1 MALDTLRAAV
11 WSPSDVPLD
20 RAGRRH
26 PGRRGCPVRVELH
39 YRRRDWWF
47 RTGMAADRGGVVCAA
62 DGVPADRWMIFCV
75 MEIWK
80 TAARADGKG
89 IHNLMEKDKPFP
101 TSLQTAFPQPHNP
114 GSLHTFPQRLLRR
127 LSILSYPILMRKYY
141 GNSFSTEVQFVP
153 LFKQQNRVK
162 VI

>member
-1 MALDTLRAAV
+1 
-11 WSPSDVPLD
+11 
-20 RAGRRH
+20 
-26 PGRRGCPVRVELH
+26 
-39 YRRRDWWF
+39 
-47 RTGMAADRGGVVCAA
+47 
-62 DGVPADRWMIFCV
+62 

-80 TAARADGKG
+80 TAARADGKT
-89 IHNLMEKDKPFP
+89 IHNLMEKGKPFP
-101 TSLQTAFPQPHNP
+101 TGLQTAFPQPRYLD
-114 GSLHTFPQRLLRR
+114 SLRTFPQRLLRR

>member
-11 WSPSDVPLD
+11 WPPSDVPLD
-20 RAGRRH
+20 RAGRRL
-26 PGRRGCPVRVELH
+26 PGGRDRSVCIELH
-39 YRRRDWWF
+39 YRRRDRWF
-47 RTGMAADRGGVVCAA
+47 RSGMAADRSGMVCAA
-62 DGVPADRWMIFCV
+62 DGVPADFCV

-80 TAARADGKG
+80 TAARTDGKA

-101 TSLQTAFPQPHNP
+101 TSLQTAFPQPRNSD
-114 GSLHTFPQRLLRR
+114 SLRTFPQRLLRR

>member
-1 MALDTLRAAV
+1 
-11 WSPSDVPLD
+11 
-20 RAGRRH
+20 
-26 PGRRGCPVRVELH
+26 
-39 YRRRDWWF
+39 
-47 RTGMAADRGGVVCAA
+47 
-62 DGVPADRWMIFCV
+62 

-80 TAARADGKG
+80 TAARADGKT
-89 IHNLMEKDKPFP
+89 IHNLWEKDKPFP
-101 TSLQTAFPQPHNP
+101 TGLQTAFPQPRNSD
-114 GSLHTFPQRLLRR
+114 SLRTFPQRLLRR

>member
-1 MALDTLRAAV
+1 
-11 WSPSDVPLD
+11 
-20 RAGRRH
+20 
-26 PGRRGCPVRVELH
+26 
-39 YRRRDWWF
+39 
-47 RTGMAADRGGVVCAA
+47 
-62 DGVPADRWMIFCV
+62 
-75 MEIWK
+75 MEILK
-80 TAARADGKG
+80 TVARADGKAM
-89 IHNLMEKDKPFP
+89 HNLMEKGKPFP
-101 TSLQTAFPQPHNP
+101 TGLQTAFPQPHNP

>member
-20 RAGRRH
+20 RAGWRL
-26 PGRRGCPVRVELH
+26 PGWRNRPVCIELH
-39 YRRRDWWF
+39 YRRCDRRF
-47 RTGMAADRGGVVCAA
+47 RSGLAADCGGVVCAA

-101 TSLQTAFPQPHNP
+101 TGLQTAFPQPRNLD
-114 GSLHTFPQRLLRR
+114 SLRTFPQRLLRR
-127 LSILSYPILMRKYY
+127 NLHLL
-141 GNSFSTEVQFVP
+141 
-153 LFKQQNRVK
+153 
-162 VI
+162 